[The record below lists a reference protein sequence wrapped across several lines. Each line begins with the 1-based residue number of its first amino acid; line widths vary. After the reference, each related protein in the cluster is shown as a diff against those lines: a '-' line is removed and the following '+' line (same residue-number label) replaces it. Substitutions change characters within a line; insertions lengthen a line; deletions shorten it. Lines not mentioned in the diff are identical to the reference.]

1 MPNDSPSA
9 VQCVER
15 ILAPQ
20 YSSFWLHATHCSSI
34 ASSRTASTAEALR
47 AVFSAYLPSRAL
59 PRARQKELCQ
69 APQAEHSPQIHT
81 QGCESTKTPP
91 STMRRHQLAA
101 LCLVSVACGFITPT
115 RHAAKPSFD
124 PLHLSKK
131 ESTWDRLTGP
141 KLFKTVKRTE
151 GIHAVPLVPLR
162 VIAGILMIH
171 HGSEGGFWPANY
183 GTPGFDGFVTYVLQ
197 PYFAFLPGSL
207 ETWSAIHDYAEFWGG
222 ALLAIGF
229 LTRPAAL
236 SLLVT
241 MAAAVYFHVASTGL
255 QGAPFG
261 HVENYS
267 YNFEEPLLY
276 ALIYL
281 LFTYTGAGPLS
292 VDEKLAK
299 SFAVDEE

>member
-1 MPNDSPSA
+1 M
-9 VQCVER
+9 R
-15 ILAPQ
+15 G
-20 YSSFWLHATHCSSI
+20 
-34 ASSRTASTAEALR
+34 
-47 AVFSAYLPSRAL
+47 
-59 PRARQKELCQ
+59 PR
-69 APQAEHSPQIHT
+69 
-81 QGCESTKTPP
+81 
-91 STMRRHQLAA
+91 LAA
-101 LCLVSVACGFITPT
+101 LWLPGLVCGFITPT
-115 RHAAKPSFD
+115 RHAVKPSFD
-124 PLHLSKK
+124 PLSMSKK

-197 PYFAFLPGSL
+197 PYFSFLPGSL

-267 YNFEEPLLY
+267 YNFEEPALY
-276 ALIYL
+276 GLIFL
-281 LFTYTGAGPLS
+281 LFFFNGPGPLS
-292 VDEKLAK
+292 VDSAIYSALAP
-299 SFAVDEE
+299 DDDD

>member
-1 MPNDSPSA
+1 MPG
-9 VQCVER
+9 R
-15 ILAPQ
+15 
-20 YSSFWLHATHCSSI
+20 
-34 ASSRTASTAEALR
+34 
-47 AVFSAYLPSRAL
+47 
-59 PRARQKELCQ
+59 
-69 APQAEHSPQIHT
+69 
-81 QGCESTKTPP
+81 
-91 STMRRHQLAA
+91 QLAA

-115 RHAAKPSFD
+115 RHAAKPTFD

-267 YNFEEPLLY
+267 YNFEEPALY
-276 ALIYL
+276 GLIFL
-281 LFTYTGAGPLS
+281 LFFFNGPGPLS
-292 VDEKLAK
+292 VDSAIYSALAP
-299 SFAVDEE
+299 DDDD